1 MQKILPN
8 SRQMPKTKFHMA
20 HRGYSDNIYGYLVGK
35 SHWDGIVGQPR
46 YLYKNQMNYTA
57 IAKQLGISRQTVS
70 TRIRHMLKGEQ
81 PKKNESQD
89 QFIPLIE
96 YDEQAQIYKLIPFE
110 NDLAF
115 LVNNDTLLVMVSL
128 LRDHAISAYIYL
140 YNVYYANNCQK
151 FQFTYPR
158 LKQQI
163 GVGSKSRGNNSTITA
178 ILFGLSKL
186 GLLKYQ
192 ICTTDQN
199 RAYITWM
206 TNEIKDAPKF
216 DQLTDEKQKEIQ
228 NIKAR
233 YNNFFP
239 QLNVG

>member
-1 MQKILPN
+1 MQKIQPN

-35 SHWDGIVGQPR
+35 SHWDGVKGQPR
-46 YLYKNQMNYTA
+46 YLYKNQMNYSA

-70 TRIRHMLKGEQ
+70 TRIRHMIKGEK
-81 PKKNESQD
+81 PKKNETQD
-89 QFIPLIE
+89 NFIPLIE
-96 YDEQAQIYKLIPFE
+96 YDEESQIYKLIPFE

-140 YNVYYANNCQK
+140 YNVYFANNCQR
-151 FQFTYPR
+151 FQFTYPH

-186 GLLKYQ
+186 GLLEYQ
-192 ICTTDQN
+192 ICKTDQN
-199 RAYITWM
+199 RAYINWM
-206 TNEIKDAPKF
+206 TNQIKDAPKF
-216 DQLTDEKQKEIQ
+216 DELTDEKKDEIL
-228 NIKAR
+228 NIKNR

-239 QLNVG
+239 YQQVS